1 MKKAVFV
8 LFSLIMFCGAQ
19 AQCVGDEANVYTF
32 NYNTT
37 RYAIVK
43 ENLNWV
49 DAAACAV
56 ERNGF
61 LCHIDTQEEQ
71 DTIFYHVNN
80 CGIVG
85 ANTVAPDG
93 GGASYLWIG
102 GNDLAVEGDWM
113 WDGDNTGTSTQFW
126 QGTSSGSPVGGLY
139 NNWGNEPDD
148 FDGQD
153 AGAIA
158 LTEWPVGS
166 GFLGVASQW
175 NDVDDKNS
183 LFYIIE
189 YDSVNSAAPASYV
202 NNILTIPLVTVGE
215 LLYTAELTLIEGSE
229 PFEFLLSKAEITT
242 SSELSSA
249 TYSDEVVS
257 IPVVTVGSSSYVVE
271 LTLTNLSPM
280 QFILT
285 RAVEITN

>member
-1 MKKAVFV
+1 MSKLISLLFV
-8 LFSLIMFCGAQ
+8 SLFIISNAYADFRFTYNGHTYDVITTAASWDNASLDATGKSINGAS
-19 AQCVGDEANVYTF
+19 GYLTRIDDSNENTEI
-32 NYNTT
+32 YNQL
-37 RYAIVK
+37 K
-43 ENLNWV
+43 
-49 DAAACAV
+49 
-56 ERNGF
+56 
-61 LCHIDTQEEQ
+61 
-71 DTIFYHVNN
+71 NN
-80 CGIVG
+80 IASDSFG
-85 ANTVAPDG
+85 NTLASDG
-93 GGASYLWIG
+93 GGASYVWIG
-102 GNDLAVEGDWM
+102 ASDIQTEGAWT
-113 WDGDNTGTSTQFW
+113 WIDNNAQFW
-126 QGTSSGSPVGGLY
+126 QGNTSGSIVGGLY

-189 YDSVNSAAPASYV
+189 YDSVNSAASASYV

-215 LLYTAELTLIEGSE
+215 LLYTAELSLIEGSE
-229 PFEFLLSKAEITT
+229 PFEFLLSNAEITT